1 MKKLRTATLALSFG
15 ILISGCATKMDPST
29 KAPGFLP
36 NYSLLKPI
44 PSPEGTQ
51 IYSYKDPQ
59 AKISDYHGAILT
71 PVALYQTATESGVT
85 AAQIEQARANI
96 DQGIKQIVGK
106 KLPIVTKS
114 GVGVARVNVAIT
126 GAVLE
131 GDNFALR
138 NLVPISAAIKL
149 ASMATGLD
157 NKKPVMVVEIKV
169 VDSQSDK
176 LLKETVTTIS
186 GEKFRM
192 SSNTVEEF
200 EKLATEWV
208 QQALTYSSNN

>member
-1 MKKLRTATLALSFG
+1 MKKVLNITLALSFS
-15 ILISGCATKMDPST
+15 ILISGCATKIDPTT

-44 PSPEGTQ
+44 PSPDGTQ
-51 IYSYKDPQ
+51 IYSYKDPKAQ
-59 AKISDYHGAILT
+59 ISDYHAALLM

-85 AAQIEQARANI
+85 AAQIEQARENI
-96 DQGIKQIVGK
+96 DQGIKQIVSK
-106 KLPIVTKS
+106 KLPLTTKS
-114 GVGVARVNVAIT
+114 GPGVARVNIAIT

-131 GDNFALR
+131 GDGFSVR

-169 VDSQSDK
+169 VDSQSEK

-192 SSNTVEEF
+192 NSNAVEEF
-200 EKLATEWV
+200 QKLATEWV
-208 QQALTYSSNN
+208 QQALTYSSKN

>member
-1 MKKLRTATLALSFG
+1 MKKLRTATLALSLG
-15 ILISGCATKMDPST
+15 ILISSCATKMDPST

-96 DQGIKQIVGK
+96 DQGIKQIVSK

-131 GDNFALR
+131 GDNFSVR

-208 QQALTYSSNN
+208 QQALAYSSSN

>member
-29 KAPGFLP
+29 KPPGFLP

-59 AKISDYHGAILT
+59 AKISDYHGVILT

-96 DQGIKQIVGK
+96 DQGIKQIVSK

-131 GDNFALR
+131 GDNFSVR

>member
-1 MKKLRTATLALSFG
+1 MKKSLNFTLALGLG
-15 ILISGCATKMDPST
+15 ILISGCATKMDPTT

-44 PSPEGTQ
+44 PSPDGTQ
-51 IYSYKDPQ
+51 IYSYKDPKAQ
-59 AKISDYHGAILT
+59 ISDYHAAIIT

-96 DQGIKQIVGK
+96 DQGIKQIVSK
-106 KLPIVTKS
+106 KLPITTKS
-114 GVGVARVNVAIT
+114 APGVARVNVAIT

-131 GDNFALR
+131 GDGFSPL

-149 ASMATGLD
+149 ASMASGLD
-157 NKKPVMVVEIKV
+157 NKKPVMVVEIKI

-192 SSNTVEEF
+192 NSNTVEEF
-200 EKLATEWV
+200 QKLATEWV
-208 QQALTYSSNN
+208 QQALTYSSKN